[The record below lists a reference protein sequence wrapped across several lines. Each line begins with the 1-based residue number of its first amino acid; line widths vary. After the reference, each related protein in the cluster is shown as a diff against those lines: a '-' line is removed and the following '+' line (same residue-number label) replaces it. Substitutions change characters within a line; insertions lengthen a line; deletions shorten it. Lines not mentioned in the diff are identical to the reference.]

1 MKTKFLALAM
11 LATLGV
17 ASCGDTLGQQA
28 LTGAAIGGGAA
39 ALTDNDV
46 GTGIVLGAA
55 ASAAF
60 CQTYP
65 ADPKCQ

>member
-11 LATLGV
+11 ASALGLS
-17 ASCGDTLGQQA
+17 ACGDTLGQQA

-55 ASAAF
+55 AGAAF

-65 ADPKCQ
+65 NDPKC